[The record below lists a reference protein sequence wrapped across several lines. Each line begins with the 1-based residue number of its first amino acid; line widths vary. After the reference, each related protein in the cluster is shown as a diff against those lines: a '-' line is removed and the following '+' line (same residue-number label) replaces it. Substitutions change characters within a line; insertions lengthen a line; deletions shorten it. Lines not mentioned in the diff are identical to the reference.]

1 MSQKETYSV
10 QNQGREPAPERKR
23 SAARAPIA
31 ARILAILQRETAL
44 VVLVLLLIVCS
55 LLSPHFLTGNNIG
68 NLSDQM
74 AVFGVLACAQMLA
87 ILSGGIDLS
96 VGSVLALGAFFAAAM
111 SSHGIFVAIVVALF
125 ATGVV
130 GLINGIGIAYT
141 RVPPFI
147 ITLAMLSI
155 ARGLSLQFASM
166 ANNASTSGAGA
177 SAVSVAPGSG
187 FENVAETPLPLIPW
201 DIPSGA
207 LIAALAFVALAFVLR
222 YTPFGRH
229 VFAVGGNEAA
239 ALLLGVRV
247 RRVKIAVYTCS
258 GLLAG
263 LAGILYAS
271 RQVSAPPTA
280 GVTYELD
287 AIAAVVVGGTLL
299 TGGVGTVRG
308 TFVGL
313 LIIQILPNIFNLLGL
328 GSNWQ
333 QVARGVVLLAVV
345 LMQMVILPSLSI
357 GGIPIRK
364 GSPSSGASPSAG
376 ASPGAAST

>member
-1 MSQKETYSV
+1 MRSQQQPS
-10 QNQGREPAPERKR
+10 EPEHLRAATRVSP
-23 SAARAPIA
+23 AARV
-31 ARILAILQRETAL
+31 LSLVQRETAL
-44 VVLVLLLIVCS
+44 IVLVLLVIMCS

-68 NLSDQM
+68 NLADQM
-74 AVFGVLACAQMLA
+74 AVFGVLACGQMLP

-111 SSHGIFVAIVVALF
+111 SSHGIFAAVVVALA
-125 ATGVV
+125 ATGIV
-130 GLINGIGIAYT
+130 GFVNGIGIAYT

-177 SAVSVAPGSG
+177 APVSVAPGSG
-187 FENVAETPLPLIPW
+187 FQNVAETPLPFLPW
-201 DIPSGA
+201 NIPSGA
-207 LIAALAFVALAFVLR
+207 LIAALVFVALAFVLR
-222 YTPFGRH
+222 YTSFGRH

-239 ALLLGVRV
+239 AMLLGVRV
-247 RRVKIAVYTCS
+247 HRVKIAVYTFS
-258 GLLAG
+258 GMLAG

-287 AIAAVVVGGTLL
+287 AIAAVAVGGTLL

-308 TFVGL
+308 TVVGL

-345 LMQMVILPSLSI
+345 ILQMVILPALSI
-357 GGIPIRK
+357 GGIPMRR
-364 GSPSSGASPSAG
+364 GPEARGPAPTTPA
-376 ASPGAAST
+376 PGAT

>member
-1 MSQKETYSV
+1 MRSQ
-10 QNQGREPAPERKR
+10 ERK
-23 SAARAPIA
+23 STLGSMTAPSWVSPA
-31 ARILAILQRETAL
+31 ARILSIVQRETSL
-44 VVLVLLLIVCS
+44 IVLVLLFIACS

-111 SSHGIFVAIVVALF
+111 SSHGIFVAVVVALL
-125 ATGVV
+125 ATGIV
-130 GLINGIGIAYT
+130 GFINGIGIAYT

-147 ITLAMLSI
+147 ITLAMLSV
-155 ARGLSLQFASM
+155 ARGLSLEFASM

-177 SAVSVAPGSG
+177 APVSVASGSG
-187 FENVAETPLPLIPW
+187 FQNVAEYPLPLIPW
-201 DIPSGA
+201 NVPSGA
-207 LIAALAFVALAFVLR
+207 LIALLVFVALAFVLR
-222 YTPFGRH
+222 YTSFGRH

-247 RRVKIAVYTCS
+247 RRVKIAVYTYS
-258 GLLAG
+258 GMLAG

-333 QVARGVVLLAVV
+333 QVARGVVLLSVV
-345 LMQMVILPSLSI
+345 ILQMVILPAMRI
-357 GGIPIRK
+357 AGIQIRREPPIV
-364 GSPSSGASPSAG
+364 GNAPPLDPAQGTA
-376 ASPGAAST
+376 

>member
-1 MSQKETYSV
+1 VRSQTQES
-10 QNQGREPAPERKR
+10 APGSPMVSDVSR
-23 SAARAPIA
+23 AART
-31 ARILAILQRETAL
+31 LSLVQRETAV
-44 VVLVLLLIVCS
+44 VVLVLLIIVCS

-111 SSHGIFVAIVVALF
+111 SSHGIFVAIVVALL
-125 ATGVV
+125 ATGAV
-130 GLINGIGIAYT
+130 GFINGIGIAYT

-147 ITLAMLSI
+147 ITLAMLSV
-155 ARGLSLQFASM
+155 ARGLSLQFASI
-166 ANNASTSGAGA
+166 ANNASTSGSGA
-177 SAVSVAPGSG
+177 SAVSVASGSG
-187 FENVAETPLPLIPW
+187 FQNVAEYPLPLIPW
-201 DIPSGA
+201 NIPSGA
-207 LIAALAFVALAFVLR
+207 LIAVLVFVALAFVLR
-222 YTPFGRH
+222 YTSFGRH

-239 ALLLGVRV
+239 AMLLGVRV
-247 RRVKIAVYTCS
+247 KRVKIAVYTCS
-258 GLLAG
+258 GMLAG
-263 LAGILYAS
+263 LAGVLYAS

-287 AIAAVVVGGTLL
+287 AIAAVVVGGSLL

-308 TFVGL
+308 TFVGM
-313 LIIQILPNIFNLLGL
+313 LIIQILPNIFNLLAL

-345 LMQMVILPSLSI
+345 ILQMVVLPAMRI
-357 GGIPIRK
+357 GGIQLRGRQPFVDHAPPVEPAPGTSSARK
-364 GSPSSGASPSAG
+364 L
-376 ASPGAAST
+376 

>member
-1 MSQKETYSV
+1 MRPVQSQ
-10 QNQGREPAPERKR
+10 QPRPAPGGAP
-23 SAARAPIA
+23 STMWVSPAARA
-31 ARILAILQRETAL
+31 LSILQRETAL
-44 VVLVLLLIVCS
+44 VVLVLLLFVCS

-68 NLSDQM
+68 NLADQM
-74 AVFGVLACAQMLA
+74 SVFGVLACAQMLA

-111 SSHGIFVAIVVALF
+111 SSHGILVSIVVALL
-125 ATGVV
+125 ATGIV
-130 GLINGIGIAYT
+130 GCINGIGIAYT

-147 ITLAMLSI
+147 ITLAMLSV

-166 ANNASTSGAGA
+166 ANHASTSGAGA
-177 SAVSVAPGSG
+177 APVSVAPGSG
-187 FENVAETPLPLIPW
+187 FQNVAETPLPFLPW
-201 DIPSGA
+201 NIPSGA
-207 LIAALAFVALAFVLR
+207 LIAALLFAALAFVLR
-222 YTPFGRH
+222 YTSFGRH
-229 VFAVGGNEAA
+229 VFAIGGNEAA

-258 GLLAG
+258 GMLAG

-308 TFVGL
+308 TVVGL

-345 LMQMVILPSLSI
+345 ILQMVVLPALTI
-357 GGIPIRK
+357 GGITVRRGPR
-364 GSPSSGASPSAG
+364 AG
-376 ASPGAAST
+376 GPAPGAPAPGAT

>member
-1 MSQKETYSV
+1 MISDVS
-10 QNQGREPAPERKR
+10 R
-23 SAARAPIA
+23 AARA
-31 ARILAILQRETAL
+31 LSLVQRETSI
-44 VVLVLLLIVCS
+44 VVLALLIVACS

-111 SSHGIFVAIVVALF
+111 SSHGIFVAIIVALL

-130 GLINGIGIAYT
+130 GFINGLGIAYT

-147 ITLAMLSI
+147 ITLAMLSV

-177 SAVSVAPGSG
+177 SAVSVASGSG
-187 FENVAETPLPLIPW
+187 FQNVAEYPLPLIPW
-201 DIPSGA
+201 NIPSGA
-207 LIAALAFVALAFVLR
+207 LIAVLVFVALAFVLR
-222 YTPFGRH
+222 YTSFGRH
-229 VFAVGGNEAA
+229 VFAVGGNESAA
-239 ALLLGVRV
+239 MLLGVRV
-247 RRVKIAVYTCS
+247 KRVKIAVYTCS
-258 GLLAG
+258 GMLAG
-263 LAGILYAS
+263 LAGVLYAS

-287 AIAAVVVGGTLL
+287 AIAAVVVGGSLL

-308 TFVGL
+308 TFVGM
-313 LIIQILPNIFNLLGL
+313 LIIQILPNIFNLLAL

-345 LMQMVILPSLSI
+345 ILQMVVLPAMRI
-357 GGIPIRK
+357 GGIPLRGRQPFVDPAPPVEAPPGTPSVRK
-364 GSPSSGASPSAG
+364 L
-376 ASPGAAST
+376 

>member
-1 MSQKETYSV
+1 MQSQQQQAE
-10 QNQGREPAPERKR
+10 PERLR
-23 SAARAPIA
+23 LATQVSPAAQALSIV
-31 ARILAILQRETAL
+31 QRETAL
-44 VVLVLLLIVCS
+44 VVLVLLLIACS
-55 LLSPHFLTGNNIG
+55 LLSPHFLTGTNVG
-68 NLSDQM
+68 NLADQM
-74 AVFGVLACAQMLA
+74 AVFGVLACGQMLV

-96 VGSVLALGAFFAAAM
+96 VGSVLALGAFFAAVM
-111 SSHGIFVAIVVALF
+111 SAHGIVAAIVVALL

-130 GLINGIGIAYT
+130 GFVNGIGIAFT

-166 ANNASTSGAGA
+166 ANHASTAGAGA
-177 SAVSVAPGSG
+177 MPVSVALGSG
-187 FENVAETPLPLIPW
+187 FQGVAETPLPLLPW

-207 LIAALAFVALAFVLR
+207 LIAALVFVALAFILR
-222 YTPFGRH
+222 YTSFGRH

-247 RRVKIAVYTCS
+247 RRVKIAVYTLS
-258 GLLAG
+258 GMLAG

-308 TFVGL
+308 TVVGL

-345 LMQMVILPSLSI
+345 ILQMVVLPALTA
-357 GGIPIRK
+357 GGV
-364 GSPSSGASPSAG
+364 
-376 ASPGAAST
+376 PGRRGPFAPGPAPQPAVPGRGD

>member
-1 MSQKETYSV
+1 MSEKEANPVQRERRPSV
-10 QNQGREPAPERKR
+10 
-23 SAARAPIA
+23 PIA
-31 ARILAILQRETAL
+31 AQILALLQRETSL
-44 VVLVLLLIVCS
+44 VVLVLLVIVCS
-55 LLSPHFLTGNNIG
+55 VLSPHFLTGNNIG

-111 SSHGIFVAIVVALF
+111 SSHGIFVAIVVALA
-125 ATGVV
+125 ATGLV
-130 GLINGIGIAYT
+130 GLVNGIGIAYT

-187 FENVAETPLPLIPW
+187 FQNVAETPLPFIPW
-201 DIPSGA
+201 NIPSGA
-207 LIAALAFVALAFVLR
+207 LIAVLAFIALAALLR

-247 RRVKIAVYTCS
+247 KRVKIAVYTCS
-258 GLLAG
+258 GMLAG

-313 LIIQILPNIFNLLGL
+313 MIIQILPNIFNLLGL

-345 LMQMVILPSLSI
+345 LVQMVILPAMSV
-357 GGIPIRK
+357 GGIPLRRPPQAI
-364 GSPSSGASPSAG
+364 GPAPGAPSAQ
-376 ASPGAAST
+376 PT

>member
-1 MSQKETYSV
+1 M
-10 QNQGREPAPERKR
+10 
-23 SAARAPIA
+23 
-31 ARILAILQRETAL
+31 L
-44 VVLVLLLIVCS
+44 V
-55 LLSPHFLTGNNIG
+55 
-68 NLSDQM
+68 
-74 AVFGVLACAQMLA
+74 

-111 SSHGIFVAIVVALF
+111 SPHGIVVSIVVALL
-125 ATGVV
+125 ATGTV
-130 GLINGIGIAYT
+130 GFINGVGVSFT

-155 ARGLSLQFASM
+155 ARGLSLQFASI
-166 ANNASTSGAGA
+166 ANHASTAGAGA
-177 SAVSVAPGSG
+177 APVSVALSSG
-187 FENVAETPLPLIPW
+187 LQNVAETRLPLLPW
-201 DIPSGA
+201 NIPSGA
-207 LIAALAFVALAFVLR
+207 LIAAVVFAALAFVLR
-222 YTPFGRH
+222 YTSFGRH

-239 ALLLGVRV
+239 ALLLGVHV

-308 TFVGL
+308 TVVGL

-333 QVARGVVLLAVV
+333 EVARGVVLLAVV
-345 LMQMVILPSLSI
+345 ILQTVILPALS
-357 GGIPIRK
+357 K
-364 GSPSSGASPSAG
+364 GRAPRRSTPSAPETATTG
-376 ASPGAAST
+376 ATPHVAT

>member
-1 MSQKETYSV
+1 MQSQ
-10 QNQGREPAPERKR
+10 QQQAAPERLSLATR
-23 SAARAPIA
+23 VSPAAQALSIV
-31 ARILAILQRETAL
+31 QRETAL

-55 LLSPHFLTGNNIG
+55 LLSPHFLTGNNAG
-68 NLSDQM
+68 NLADQM
-74 AVFGVLACAQMLA
+74 AVFGVLACGQMLV

-111 SSHGIFVAIVVALF
+111 SSHGVVVSIVVALL
-125 ATGVV
+125 ATAIV
-130 GLINGIGIAYT
+130 GFINGIGIAFT

-147 ITLAMLSI
+147 ITLAMLSV
-155 ARGLSLQFASM
+155 ARGLSLQFASI
-166 ANNASTSGAGA
+166 ANHASTAGAGA
-177 SAVSVAPGSG
+177 APVSVALGSG
-187 FENVAETPLPLIPW
+187 LQNVAETPLPLLPW
-201 DIPSGA
+201 NIPSGA
-207 LIAALAFVALAFVLR
+207 LIAALVFCVLAFVLR
-222 YTPFGRH
+222 YTSFGRH

-239 ALLLGVRV
+239 ALLLGVHV

-258 GLLAG
+258 GALAG

-308 TFVGL
+308 TVVGL

-345 LMQMVILPSLSI
+345 ILQMVVLPALSI
-357 GGIPIRK
+357 GGVRMRRGPHAPDAAPTNSARPI
-364 GSPSSGASPSAG
+364 
-376 ASPGAAST
+376 T

>member
-1 MSQKETYSV
+1 LRKKETRSV
-10 QNQGREPAPERKR
+10 RSQPQKLAPG
-23 SAARAPIA
+23 SAPTVDHVSRAA
-31 ARILAILQRETAL
+31 WALSVVQRETSF
-44 VVLVLLLIVCS
+44 VVLVLLIIVCS

-111 SSHGIFVAIVVALF
+111 SSHGIFVAIVVALL
-125 ATGVV
+125 ATGIV
-130 GLINGIGIAYT
+130 GFINGLGIAYT

-147 ITLAMLSI
+147 ITLAMLSV

-177 SAVSVAPGSG
+177 SAVSVDPGSG
-187 FENVAETPLPLIPW
+187 FENVAEYPLPLIPW
-201 DIPSGA
+201 NIPSGA
-207 LIAALAFVALAFVLR
+207 LIAVLVFVALAFVLR
-222 YTPFGRH
+222 YTSFGRH

-247 RRVKIAVYTCS
+247 KRVKIAVYTFS
-258 GLLAG
+258 GMLAG

-287 AIAAVVVGGTLL
+287 AIAAVVVGGSLL

-333 QVARGVVLLAVV
+333 QVARGVVLLSVV
-345 LMQMVILPSLSI
+345 ILQMVILPAMRI
-357 GGIPIRK
+357 GGIPLR
-364 GSPSSGASPSAG
+364 GREPTVDRAPPVEPA
-376 ASPGAAST
+376 PGAA

>member
-1 MSQKETYSV
+1 VQSQ
-10 QNQGREPAPERKR
+10 QNTPVTERQK
-23 SAARAPIA
+23 SAIEVSLAART
-31 ARILAILQRETAL
+31 LSVVQRETSL
-44 VVLVLLLIVCS
+44 IVLVLLLIACS

-125 ATGVV
+125 ATGIV
-130 GLINGIGIAYT
+130 GFINGVGIAYT

-177 SAVSVAPGSG
+177 SPVSVAPGSG
-187 FENVAETPLPLIPW
+187 FENVAESPLPLIPW
-201 DIPSGA
+201 NIPSGA
-207 LIAALAFVALAFVLR
+207 LVAAVAFVVLAIVLR

-247 RRVKIAVYTCS
+247 KRVKIAVYTCS
-258 GLLAG
+258 GMLAG

-313 LIIQILPNIFNLLGL
+313 LIIQVLPNIFNLLGL

-345 LMQMVILPSLSI
+345 LLQMVILPALSI

-364 GSPSSGASPSAG
+364 GPRPAGAAPGAPSAQ
-376 ASPGAAST
+376 TT